1 MKHLILPLCLLALF
15 GYGCI
20 EPIPAPPHTVA
31 EFTDIQRTHPQQYA
45 RSTVMQHNIQRV
57 LDPDLSTPQREASLE
72 LISDLVGPNGE
83 LPVEVSA
90 ALLQK
95 DCPPSLRQR
104 ILGKGVAVA
113 STAKTPAPIASAG
126 ASTHLPAVPPRV
138 KPAAGGAESAKPL
151 PLSGLAKA
159 PAGPRRRATLRLLIK
174 NPKPE
179 VLPDLCKL
187 WASDPVNGSDEQLF
201 RQAVAKLGMGRWQDV
216 LLDSLNARRFAA
228 RGSALTVLSGRGAE
242 IDLLN
247 RVKAMTAT
255 TVSVQAMKTFAENFN
270 YVPANGGQLLA
281 CVIIRASNSGSLA
294 APAALAK
301 QWAAKY
307 SYKFNIR
314 DFHLL
319 SQLAADPLRN
329 KIGRDDLIKQIVT
342 RLAKR
347 KHADRRVSPF
357 SRQAANMSLPDLWN
371 IVLLDDMVR
380 RQRVSL
386 ALRILADRLR
396 AGLNSPRS
404 GLVFYEDGKAA
415 AKLYP
420 QAVDSTRGDRDHV
433 PERELQRAGFN
444 AMCHLHTRFEKVYNT
459 ERAAAS
465 SRELSAAAQANFY
478 GLVLTS
484 VDSGTFSAVYYN
496 PDGKAVSLGVFAFGK

>member
-1 MKHLILPLCLLALF
+1 M
-15 GYGCI
+15 
-20 EPIPAPPHTVA
+20 
-31 EFTDIQRTHPQQYA
+31 
-45 RSTVMQHNIQRV
+45 
-57 LDPDLSTPQREASLE
+57 
-72 LISDLVGPNGE
+72 
-83 LPVEVSA
+83 
-90 ALLQK
+90 
-95 DCPPSLRQR
+95 
-104 ILGKGVAVA
+104 
-113 STAKTPAPIASAG
+113 
-126 ASTHLPAVPPRV
+126 
-138 KPAAGGAESAKPL
+138 
-151 PLSGLAKA
+151 
-159 PAGPRRRATLRLLIK
+159 
-174 NPKPE
+174 
-179 VLPDLCKL
+179 
-187 WASDPVNGSDEQLF
+187 
-201 RQAVAKLGMGRWQDV
+201 
-216 LLDSLNARRFAA
+216 
-228 RGSALTVLSGRGAE
+228 
-242 IDLLN
+242 
-247 RVKAMTAT
+247 
-255 TVSVQAMKTFAENFN
+255 
-270 YVPANGGQLLA
+270 
-281 CVIIRASNSGSLA
+281 
-294 APAALAK
+294 
-301 QWAAKY
+301 
-307 SYKFNIR
+307 
-314 DFHLL
+314 L

-444 AMCHLHTRFEKVYNT
+444 AMCHLHTRFEKVYNA